1 MYYDLLVKIKNAEK
15 ARKETVTVPFSKF
28 DFEVAKLLQGSG
40 FVGAVEK
47 KAVGRKNTIEI
58 ELKYSGTEPALS
70 DFKVISKPSRR
81 MYIGYRDL
89 KPVKQSYGV
98 AVLSTPAGV
107 MTNKEARKNKVGGE
121 YLFQVW

>member
-15 ARKETVTVPFSKF
+15 ARKESIQVPYSKF
-28 DFEVAKLLQGSG
+28 DFQVAKLLADSG
-40 FVGAVEK
+40 FLGNVQK
-47 KAVGRKNTIEI
+47 KVVGRKNMLEV
-58 ELKYSGTEPALS
+58 ELKYSGAQPALS

-81 MYIGYRDL
+81 MYIGYREL
-89 KPVKQSYGV
+89 KPIRQDFGV

-107 MTNKEARKNKVGGE
+107 MTNKDARKNKVGGE